1 MQKLEEKTILTSF
14 LEMEKNQ
21 PNKPF
26 LRQPFGDRWEVYT
39 YAQTGEIARKIAAA
53 LRDLNLRDNA
63 HVGLVSKNC
72 REWIIADL
80 AIMMAGYI
88 SVPFFATLT
97 GEQIAEVLEIG
108 DVDALFVGKLEVWHK
123 DMKTGV
129 PADMPVISFPLHP
142 GGNDKVERGQKW
154 NDILDKYEP
163 LQDIANP
170 KLDDLWTII
179 FTSGTTG
186 TPKGVMHNY
195 SSATSLLNSVRVD
208 NELRFD
214 FNGDN
219 GFFSYLPLNH
229 IMERVVIEGACLAYG
244 GQISFA
250 ESLAT
255 FAKNLQDTQPTIF
268 IAVPR
273 IYTKF
278 QLGILGKMP
287 QNRLDLLLK
296 VPIVKGII
304 KKKLAQGLG
313 LTRARRVISG
323 AAAIPQSTKDWFR
336 RIGIPIS
343 EGYGM
348 TENSAACTFLP
359 EEKERQGSVGK
370 AQRGTDIKIDPNT
383 NEILSRSAYTMIGY
397 YKSPQKTAETLAGGW
412 LHTGDQGRLDK
423 DGYLYI
429 TGRVKDQFKTAKGE
443 FIVPAPIEK
452 EFSANTDIE
461 QMCILGLGL
470 PQPVMLVVPSEI
482 GTAKSQS
489 DLKTSL
495 DTELGRVNAT
505 IPNYTKIS
513 TIIVVEEPFSVEN
526 GCLTPTLKVKR
537 SVLNEK
543 YKNKLWGWHEH
554 KDKIVFE

>member
-1 MQKLEEKTILTSF
+1 MQNMEGKTLLASF
-14 LEMEKNQ
+14 LDIEKNE

-26 LRQPFGDRWEVYT
+26 LRQPFGERWEVYS
-39 YAQTGEIARKIAAA
+39 YSQVGEMARRLAAA
-53 LRDLNLRDNA
+53 LRDMNLRDNA
-63 HVGLVSKNC
+63 HIGLVSKNC

-80 AIMMAGYI
+80 AIMMAGYV

-97 GEQIAEVLEIG
+97 GEQIAQVLELG
-108 DVDALFVGKLEVWHK
+108 DVDALFVGKLEVWHN

-129 PADMPVISFPLHP
+129 PADMPIITFPLHP
-142 GGNDKVERGQKW
+142 GGNDKIERGQQW
-154 NDILDKYEP
+154 SDVLAKYEP
-163 LQDIANP
+163 LQDLAEP
-170 KLDDLWTII
+170 KLDELWTII

-195 SSATSLLNSVRVD
+195 SSATNLLTATRKENQ
-208 NELRFD
+208 LRMD
-214 FNGDN
+214 FSGKND
-219 GFFSYLPLNH
+219 FFSYLPMNH
-229 IMERVVIEGACLAYG
+229 IMERIVIEGACLSYG

-250 ESLAT
+250 ENLGT
-255 FAKNLQDTQPTIF
+255 FAKNLSDTQPTIF

-278 QLGILGKMP
+278 QMGILGKMP
-287 QNRLDLLLK
+287 QKRLDLLLK
-296 VPIVKGII
+296 IPIVSGII

-313 LTRARRVISG
+313 MTRAKRMISG

-336 RIGIPIS
+336 KIGMPIS

-359 EEKERQGSVGK
+359 EEDERKSSVGK
-370 AQRGTDIKIDPNT
+370 AQPGTEIKIAEGSG
-383 NEILSRSAYTMIGY
+383 EILSRSSYNMVGY
-397 YKSPQKTAETLAGGW
+397 YKSPEKTAETLTDNW
-412 LHTGDQGRLDK
+412 LHTGDQGRLDD
-423 DGYLYI
+423 DGFLYI

-482 GTAKSQS
+482 GMAKEKSALQAG
-489 DLKTSL
+489 L
-495 DTELGRVNAT
+495 DQQLVAVNKT

-513 TIIVVEEPFSVEN
+513 TIIVVKEPFSVEN

-537 SVLNEK
+537 NALNQR
-543 YKNKLWGWHEH
+543 YQDKLWGWHEE